1 MPLLYFIQAVYTD
14 KKKKNKQK
22 KKSSMPIV
30 LAMNREISQR
40 YLESHRQKK
49 NL

>member
-1 MPLLYFIQAVYTD
+1 MPPLLYLIKAE
-14 KKKKNKQK
+14 KKKKKKKK

>member
-1 MPLLYFIQAVYTD
+1 MPLLYFIRCVY
-14 KKKKNKQK
+14 KKKKKKK
-22 KKSSMPIV
+22 KKSLMPIV

-49 NL
+49 KL